1 MNNPPTCPVLR
12 GKNLIMS
19 KCIPAYILSIFLFAA
34 CGNAGSNDTAA
45 TDNAPDST
53 AAFSPDA
60 EPPSGQ
66 PIDLAKAQYS
76 ITTANYKE
84 DPNIGMPSFD
94 IFLHIT
100 GAADSL
106 LIARDY
112 AASIF
117 DKASM
122 DNYAHVIPSEA
133 VFLINSY
140 YAGGGYYYYGIPE
153 KNELKVYRL
162 YQEEGTPENE
172 GVNQAPPEPQLL
184 KNAKIFTD
192 HNEVAQFAIE

>member
-1 MNNPPTCPVLR
+1 MRRHIPVF
-12 GKNLIMS
+12 
-19 KCIPAYILSIFLFAA
+19 ILSIFLFAA
-34 CGNAGSNDTAA
+34 CGNADRNDAA
-45 TDNAPDST
+45 TTSSSNTDST

-60 EPPSGQ
+60 SEPATGQ

-84 DPNIGMPSFD
+84 DPHIGMPSFD
-94 IFLHIT
+94 IFLHIS

-122 DNYAHVIPSEA
+122 DNYTKLIPPDA
-133 VFLINSY
+133 LFLINSY
-140 YAGGGYYYYGIPE
+140 YAGGGYYYYGVPE
-153 KNELKVYRL
+153 KNVLKVYRI

-172 GVNQAPPEPQLL
+172 GVNQAPPAPQLM
-184 KNAKIFTD
+184 KSAKIFSD
-192 HNEVAQFAIE
+192 HNEVAQFAID